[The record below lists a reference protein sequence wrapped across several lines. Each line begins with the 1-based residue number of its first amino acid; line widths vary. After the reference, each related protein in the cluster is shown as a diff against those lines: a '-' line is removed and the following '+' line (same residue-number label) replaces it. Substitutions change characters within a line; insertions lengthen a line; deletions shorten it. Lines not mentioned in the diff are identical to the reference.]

1 MRVRARARV
10 RARVRIRVRV
20 GVRVRV
26 RVRSRAP
33 AGRSSL
39 SSRLRSLARSALS
52 TAPLTQSTE
61 ARSRRV
67 AITSAAAP
75 ETTHFVTSVG
85 SLGRAP
91 ACVDAVG
98 GRLEGPAMQR
108 WPKRTGC
115 ESTGRLSQGGEGADA
130 RAST

>member
-1 MRVRARARV
+1 M
-10 RARVRIRVRV
+10 
-20 GVRVRV
+20 
-26 RVRSRAP
+26 
-33 AGRSSL
+33 
-39 SSRLRSLARSALS
+39 S

-98 GRLEGPAMQR
+98 GRLEGPAMQK

-130 RAST
+130 RASSGDAEVRWCASRTRLAEVAEVLVHNKLFFSPKFNNSNKKSPLVPL

>member
-1 MRVRARARV
+1 
-10 RARVRIRVRV
+10 
-20 GVRVRV
+20 
-26 RVRSRAP
+26 
-33 AGRSSL
+33 
-39 SSRLRSLARSALS
+39 LS

-67 AITSAAAP
+67 TITSAAAP

-98 GRLEGPAMQR
+98 GRLEGPAMQK

-130 RAST
+130 RASSDAEVRRCARRTRLGRKARGMRSAMLRKEPGAC